1 MTALAMKH
9 FDILEFVN
17 KAKANGIT
25 QEFAEYTARQID
37 QLAETIE
44 EQRIEIDTLKAKE
57 PATKGDVRE
66 AELRLQKEIEVVR
79 KEIEVVRK
87 DIVLLKNDNLRFLVY
102 TGIGV
107 CVYLTGAVYTMIKLL
122 IH

>member
-1 MTALAMKH
+1 MAMAAMRH

-25 QEFAEYTARQID
+25 QEFAEYTARQIE
-37 QLAETIE
+37 QLAENIE
-44 EQRIEIDTLKAKE
+44 EQRIEIDTLKANE
-57 PATKGDVRE
+57 PATRGDVRE
-66 AELRLQKEIEVVR
+66 SELRLQKEIA
-79 KEIEVVRK
+79 I
-87 DIVLLKNDNLRFLVY
+87 LKNDTFRFMVY

-107 CVYLTGAVYTMIKLL
+107 SVYLTGAVYTIMKLL

>member
-1 MTALAMKH
+1 MRH

-25 QEFAEYTARQID
+25 QEFAEYTARQIE
-37 QLAETIE
+37 QLAENIV
-44 EQRIEIDTLKAKE
+44 EQRIEIDTLKASE

-66 AELRLQKEIEVVR
+66 SELRLQKEIEGVR
-79 KEIEVVRK
+79 KEIA
-87 DIVLLKNDNLRFLVY
+87 ILKNDNFRFIVY

-107 CVYLTGAVYTMIKLL
+107 SVYLTGAVYTMMKLF

>member
-1 MTALAMKH
+1 MTENSQEIMAAIAMRH

-37 QLAETIE
+37 QLAGNIE
-44 EQRIEIDTLKAKE
+44 EQRIEIDTLKARE

-66 AELRLQKEIEVVR
+66 SELRLQKEIAS
-79 KEIEVVRK
+79 
-87 DIVLLKNDNLRFLVY
+87 LKSELILWLGGLMAAFLVAS
-102 TGIGV
+102 G
-107 CVYLTGAVYTMIKLL
+107 L
-122 IH
+122 IQHFFK

>member
-1 MTALAMKH
+1 MTAATMKH

-25 QEFAEYTARQID
+25 QEFAEYTGRQIE

-44 EQRIEIDTLKAKE
+44 EQRIEIDTLKTKE

-66 AELRLQKEIEVVR
+66 SELRLQKEIA
-79 KEIEVVRK
+79 I
-87 DIVLLKNDNLRFLVY
+87 LKNDNFRFIVY

-107 CVYLTGAVYTMIKLL
+107 CLYLTGAVYTIIKMLL
-122 IH
+122 H